1 MVITLFYV
9 HDPMCSWCYAFDFSL
24 TALQKKLPDFI
35 RIKKIIGG
43 LAPDTTQPMPVEL
56 QQNIQQTWRRI
67 EQTVPNMLFNYD
79 FWTINIPVRST
90 YPACRAIL
98 AARQQGADFED
109 KMIGAIQ
116 TAYYQKAKNPSL
128 TSTLLQCALEVGLA
142 VDKFAND
149 LTSDEIEEELQNEIA
164 TARSLSVIS
173 YPSLL
178 LEHGGRLFP
187 VSVDYLDHETMIR
200 EIASILENDAWRIV
214 LIVESGFARL

>member
-9 HDPMCSWCYAFDFSL
+9 HDPMCSWCYAFDSSL
-24 TALQKKLPDFI
+24 TALQKELPYFI

-56 QQNIQQTWRRI
+56 QKTIQQTWRRI

-79 FWTINIPVRST
+79 FWIINRPVRST

-116 TAYYQKAKNPSL
+116 AAYYQKAKNPSL
-128 TSTLLQCALEVGLA
+128 SSTLLQCALEVGLA

-149 LTSDEIEEELQNEIA
+149 LTSDEIEEELQNEIS

-178 LEHGGRLFP
+178 MEHDGRLFP

-200 EIASILENDAWRIV
+200 EIASILEKTPGV
-214 LIVESGFARL
+214 SC

>member
-1 MVITLFYV
+1 VLR
-9 HDPMCSWCYAFDFSL
+9 FDFSL

-79 FWTINIPVRST
+79 FWIINIPIRST

-109 KMIGAIQ
+109 KLIGAIQ
-116 TAYYQKAKNPSL
+116 RAYYQKAKNPSL

-142 VDKFAND
+142 EDKFAND
-149 LTSDEIEEELQNEIA
+149 LTRVEIEEELQNEIG

-178 LEHGGRLFP
+178 LEHAGRLFP

-200 EIASILENDAWRIV
+200 QIASILENTPGV
-214 LIVESGFARL
+214 SC

>member
-43 LAPDTTQPMPVEL
+43 LAPDTTQPMPIEL

-79 FWTINIPVRST
+79 FWTINIPIRST

-142 VDKFAND
+142 EDKFAHD
-149 LTSDEIEEELQNEIA
+149 LTSDEIEMELQNEIGSD
-164 TARSLSVIS
+164 RSLSVIS

-178 LEHGGRLFP
+178 LEHAGRLFP

-200 EIASILENDAWRIV
+200 QIATILENTPGV
-214 LIVESGFARL
+214 SC

>member
-43 LAPDTTQPMPVEL
+43 LAPDTTQPMPIEL

-79 FWTINIPVRST
+79 FWTINIPIRST

-142 VDKFAND
+142 VDKFEND
-149 LTSDEIEEELQNEIA
+149 LTSDEIEMELQNEIG

-200 EIASILENDAWRIV
+200 EIASILENTPGV
-214 LIVESGFARL
+214 SC

>member
-128 TSTLLQCALEVGLA
+128 TSTLVQCALEVGLA
-142 VDKFAND
+142 VDKFAHD
-149 LTSDEIEEELQNEIA
+149 LASDEIEMELQNEIG

-178 LEHGGRLFP
+178 LKHGGRLFP

-200 EIASILENDAWRIV
+200 EIASILVNTPVI
-214 LIVESGFARL
+214 SC

>member
-79 FWTINIPVRST
+79 FWTINIPIRST

-142 VDKFAND
+142 VDKFEND
-149 LTSDEIEEELQNEIA
+149 LTSDEIEMELQNEIG

-200 EIASILENDAWRIV
+200 QIATILENTPGV
-214 LIVESGFARL
+214 SC

>member
-24 TALQKKLPDFI
+24 TALQKELPDFI

-79 FWTINIPVRST
+79 FWTINIPIRST

-128 TSTLLQCALEVGLA
+128 TSTLVQCALEVGLA
-142 VDKFAND
+142 VDKFAHD
-149 LTSDEIEEELQNEIA
+149 LTSDEITE
-164 TARSLSVIS
+164 
-173 YPSLL
+173 
-178 LEHGGRLFP
+178 
-187 VSVDYLDHETMIR
+187 
-200 EIASILENDAWRIV
+200 
-214 LIVESGFARL
+214 

>member
-9 HDPMCSWCYAFDFSL
+9 HDPMCSCCYAFDFSL

-79 FWTINIPVRST
+79 FWIINRPVRST

-98 AARQQGADFED
+98 AARKQGAGFED

-128 TSTLLQCALEVGLA
+128 QSTLLQCALEVGLA

-149 LTSDEIEEELQNEIA
+149 LTSDEIEEELQNEIS

-178 LEHGGRLFP
+178 LEYGSRLFP
-187 VSVDYLDHETMIR
+187 VPVDYLVHETMIR
-200 EIASILENDAWRIV
+200 EIASILEKTPGV
-214 LIVESGFARL
+214 SC

>member
-9 HDPMCSWCYAFDFSL
+9 HDPMCSWCYAFDSSL
-24 TALQKKLPDFI
+24 TALQKELPDFI

-56 QQNIQQTWRRI
+56 QKTIQQTWRRI

-79 FWTINIPVRST
+79 FWLINIPVRST

-98 AARQQGADFED
+98 AARQQGAGFED

-128 TSTLLQCALEVGLA
+128 QSTLLQCALEVGLA

-149 LTSDEIEEELQNEIA
+149 LTSDEIEEELQNEIG
-164 TARSLSVIS
+164 TARSLGVIS

-178 LEHGGRLFP
+178 LEHDGRLFP
-187 VSVDYLDHETMIR
+187 VSVDYLDHETMIS
-200 EIASILENDAWRIV
+200 EIASILEKTPGV
-214 LIVESGFARL
+214 SC